1 MDTTTAIEQIA
12 SELACADKLL
22 LGTHE
27 NPDGDALGSLVAT
40 HEILRRLGK
49 DVLMFLSEQE
59 WPLPHEYQYLG
70 FGGAL
75 HTPPHDIGER
85 VLVLLDCGNIERSPM
100 RFVGVE
106 GQHTLNIDHHHD
118 NTRFGSLNLVVPE
131 ASSTA
136 EIVWELAKGLDA
148 ELTPG
153 IAEALYVAMVTDTGK
168 FMYTNTSPRAHRMAA
183 ELLEAGVDPA
193 ATYRRLYENVPFN
206 RLQLLGR
213 ALGRLQRRASGALTV
228 AYLSRSD
235 YLETLSKETDSDGI
249 IDQLR
254 ATEGTA
260 VAVLVRELISET
272 QTGTCKV
279 SLRAANERVDVSA
292 IARTY
297 GGGGHRQAAGFSTA
311 LELSEL
317 IADLERAVLAQ
328 L

>member
-1 MDTTTAIEQIA
+1 MDTTTALEQIV
-12 SELACADKLL
+12 SELLCADKLL

-49 DVLMFLSEQE
+49 DVSMFLSEHE

-70 FGGAL
+70 FGAAL
-75 HTPPHDIGER
+75 HAAPSDIGER

-100 RFVGVE
+100 RFVGSE
-106 GQHTLNIDHHHD
+106 GRHILNIDHHHD
-118 NTRFGSLNLVVPE
+118 NTRFGSVNLVVPE

-148 ELTPG
+148 ELTPE
-153 IAEALYVAMVTDTGK
+153 IAEALYVAMVTDTGR
-168 FMYTNTSPRAHRMAA
+168 FMYTNTSPRTHRMAA

-206 RLQLLGR
+206 RLELLGR
-213 ALGRLQRRASGALTV
+213 ALGRLTRRASGALTV
-228 AYLSRSD
+228 AYLGRSD
-235 YLETLSKETDSDGI
+235 YLETFSAETDSDGI

-260 VAVLVRELISET
+260 VAVLVRELTSEA
-272 QTGTCKV
+272 QMGICKV
-279 SLRAANERVDVSA
+279 SLRAADERVDVSA
-292 IARTY
+292 IARSY

-311 LELSEL
+311 LDLSEL
-317 IADLERAVLAQ
+317 TSSLERAVLEQ